1 MILTVEK
8 GKVIN
13 PIKTSGV
20 VEPESE
26 VLIRCSY
33 PSSIKRILTLYD
45 FELDQKINYSNPML
59 MGEIDTFKPPKK

>member
-1 MILTVEK
+1 VILTVEK

-33 PSSIKRILTLYD
+33 PSSIKRFLTLYD
-45 FELDQKINYSNPML
+45 FELNQKINYSNPML
-59 MGEIDTFKPPKK
+59 LGEIDTFKPPKK